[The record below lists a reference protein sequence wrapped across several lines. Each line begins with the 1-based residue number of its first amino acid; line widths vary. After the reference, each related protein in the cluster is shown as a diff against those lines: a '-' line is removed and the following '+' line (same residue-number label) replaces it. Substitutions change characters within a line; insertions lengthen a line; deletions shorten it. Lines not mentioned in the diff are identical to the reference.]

1 MILIVVIVLII
12 VAAAAW
18 YFLGRGGAGGTV
30 GGPAVLYDGGGKFD
44 KGFNESAFNG
54 ATQWAKET
62 GKTFGDLELT
72 GGDAQRDQSL
82 RQFAERGY
90 SPILVPGFNWVTAL
104 TTVAKEFPKTQF
116 VIIDSFIDLPN
127 VKSIEFKE
135 QEGSYL
141 VGIMAAMASKT
152 GTIGVVPAFNFEL
165 LEAFAC
171 GYKQGALS
179 VNPNIRVLENYVGTG
194 FEAFNDPAKATEA
207 AKTQIDQGADVVFA
221 VAGGAGNGVLQAA
234 ADAGK
239 LGIGV
244 DQNQNYMHPG
254 KVLTSMQKRVDVATY
269 QAFTDATKGVFKAD
283 HTVLGVAENGVG
295 PAFDDFNKSL
305 VTPEMKAAVDK
316 ATADIISGA
325 VKVHDFRSDKACN
338 V

>member
-1 MILIVVIVLII
+1 MTSFTKRLGVLTAG
-12 VAAAAW
+12 VAFTA
-18 YFLGRGGAGGTV
+18 LLAGTALAD
-30 GGPAVLYDGGGKFD
+30 PAVLYDGGGKFD

-54 ATQWAKET
+54 ATKWAEET
-62 GKTFGDLELT
+62 GGKFGDLELT
-72 GGDAQRDQSL
+72 GGDAQREQSL
-82 RQFAERGY
+82 RQFASRSY

-104 TTVAKEFPKTQF
+104 TTVAAEFPDTQF
-116 VIIDSFIDLPN
+116 VIIDSFIDAPN
-127 VKSIEFKE
+127 IKSIEFKE

-141 VGIMAAMASKT
+141 VGIMAAMASKS

-179 VNPNIRVLENYVGTG
+179 VRPDVKVLQNYVGTG
-194 FEAFNDPAKATEA
+194 FEAFNDPAKATEV

-234 ADAGK
+234 ADAK
-239 LGIGV
+239 VLAIGV

-254 KVLTSMQKRVDVATY
+254 TMLTSMVKKVDVATY
-269 QAFTDATKGVFKAD
+269 EAFKAASEGKFVAD
-283 HTVLGVAENGVG
+283 HTVLGVAEGGVG
-295 PAFDDFNKSL
+295 PAFDEYNEAL
-305 VTPEMKAAVDK
+305 VTPEMKKAVDE
-316 ATADIISGA
+316 ATAKIISGEI
-325 VKVHDFRSDKACN
+325 KVHDFRSDKSCP

>member
-1 MILIVVIVLII
+1 MTSFTKRVGVLVAGLGLSALLAGTALADPALI
-12 VAAAAW
+12 
-18 YFLGRGGAGGTV
+18 
-30 GGPAVLYDGGGKFD
+30 YDGGGKFD

-54 ATQWAKET
+54 ATKWAEET
-62 GKTFGDLELT
+62 GGKFSDMELT
-72 GGDAQRDQSL
+72 GGDAQREQSL
-82 RQFAERGY
+82 RQFASRGF

-104 TTVAKEFPKTQF
+104 TTIAKEFPDTQF

-141 VGIMAAMASKT
+141 VGVMAAMASKS

-179 VNPNIRVLENYVGTG
+179 VNPDIKVLQNYVGTG
-194 FEAFNDPAKATEA
+194 FEAFNDPAKATEV

-234 ADAGK
+234 ADAGVM
-239 LGIGV
+239 GIGV

-254 KVLTSMQKRVDVATY
+254 NMLTSMMKKVDVAAY
-269 QAFTDATKGVFKAD
+269 GAFKDASEGKFVAD
-283 HTVLGVAENGVG
+283 HTVLGVAEGGVG
-295 PAFDDFNKSL
+295 PAFDEFNAAL
-305 VTPEMKAAVDK
+305 VTPEMKAAVEA
-316 ATADIISGA
+316 ATAKIISGEI
-325 VKVHDFRSDKACN
+325 KVHDFRSDKACP

>member
-1 MILIVVIVLII
+1 MTNFKRHLAALATGIAATAVIAG
-12 VAAAAW
+12 AAFAD
-18 YFLGRGGAGGTV
+18 
-30 GGPAVLYDGGGKFD
+30 PAVLYDGGGKFD

-54 ATQWAKET
+54 ATRWAQET
-62 GKTFGDLELT
+62 GGTFGDLELT
-72 GGDAQRDQSL
+72 GGDAQREQSL
-82 RQFAERGY
+82 RQFAERGF

-104 TTVAKEFPKTQF
+104 TTVATEFPDTQF

-127 VKSIEFKE
+127 VKSVAFKE

-141 VGIMAAMASKT
+141 VGIMAAMASKS

-179 VNPNIRVLENYVGTG
+179 VNPNIKVLENYVGTG
-194 FEAFNDPAKATEA
+194 FDAFNDPAKATEA

-234 ADAGK
+234 ADAGV
-239 LGIGV
+239 LAIGV

-254 KVLTSMQKRVDVATY
+254 TMLTSMQKKVDVATY
-269 QAFTDATKGVFKAD
+269 EAFKSASDGKFVAD
-283 HTVLGVAENGVG
+283 SAVLGVAEGGVG
-295 PAFDDFNKSL
+295 PAFDEFNAPL

-325 VKVHDFRSDKACN
+325 IKVHDFRENKACN